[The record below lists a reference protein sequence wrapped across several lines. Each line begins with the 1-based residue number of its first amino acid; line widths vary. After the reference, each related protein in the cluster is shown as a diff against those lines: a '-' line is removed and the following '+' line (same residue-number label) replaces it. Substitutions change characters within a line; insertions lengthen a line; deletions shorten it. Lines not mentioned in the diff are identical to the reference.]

1 MLAQNSSAYTF
12 LNEKY
17 PDSLPLAPDWTNTAT
32 SKRTWER
39 SLADYRRQ
47 LQSLAYI
54 FETMEDEYYP
64 E

>member
-12 LNEKY
+12 LNENY
-17 PDSLPLAPDWTNTAT
+17 PDWLPLAPDWTNTAT